1 MQKIYK
7 YPTGAEIPEGA
18 VYLNTVTQTQ
28 IRESVGKPYETCFL
42 VWHYFLVDVREK
54 TYNKDTILS
63 EISNEEHI
71 YISAVRYALGR
82 MSYIVSVTTEFI
94 LQKKLSSQC
103 REVILNDIDRA
114 RAPGSNG
121 LGMDI
126 DKKHWEELEAYL
138 KADQEQD
145 K

>member
-1 MQKIYK
+1 MKKIYK
-7 YPTGAEIPEGA
+7 YPTGAEIPQGA
-18 VYLNTVTQTQ
+18 IYLNTVTQTQ

-42 VWHYFLVDVREK
+42 VWHYFLVDFREQ
-54 TYNKDTILS
+54 TGNKDIILS
-63 EISNEEHI
+63 EISDEEQV

-94 LQKKLSSQC
+94 LQKKLSAKC
-103 REVILNDIDRA
+103 IEVILNDIARA
-114 RAPGSNG
+114 RDMGSNG

-138 KADQEQD
+138 KADQEQN